1 MIQKSHCWAST
12 TVDGAIKHQPDGAVN
27 HCSYH
32 HQTLLHFFSF
42 PQFLPSPSYSS
53 ILYHYNHGSIYPLL
67 ICESLNH
74 VKFLLN
80 LFAHHLPASMQ
91 LYLAGEKY
99 TILVSL

>member
-12 TVDGAIKHQPDGAVN
+12 TADGAIKHRPDGAVN
-27 HCSYH
+27 HCSYR

-42 PQFLPSPSYSS
+42 PHFLPSASYNSM
-53 ILYHYNHGSIYPLL
+53 IYHYNHGSINPLL

-74 VKFLLN
+74 VKFSLN
-80 LFAHHLPASMQ
+80 LFAHCLPAPMQ
-91 LYLAGEKY
+91 LYLAGETH